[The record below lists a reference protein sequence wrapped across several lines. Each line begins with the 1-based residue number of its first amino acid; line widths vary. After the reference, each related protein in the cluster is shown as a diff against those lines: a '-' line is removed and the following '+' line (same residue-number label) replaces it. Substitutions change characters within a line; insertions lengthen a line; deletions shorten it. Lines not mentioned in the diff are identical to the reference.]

1 MNRKKTTDPVKT
13 AQQEAEKDILRD
25 PELSEGDPTDDLD
38 EGELARR
45 DNSDEAGFDNL
56 EKERPGRR
64 GAAEKGKG
72 KDDNGRNG
80 G

>member
-1 MNRKKTTDPVKT
+1 MNRKKTTDPLK
-13 AQQEAEKDILRD
+13 AAHAEAEKDMERD

-45 DNSDEAGFDNL
+45 DNSDEEGLDGL

-64 GAAEKGKG
+64 GRPGKG
-72 KDDNGRNG
+72 K
-80 G
+80 